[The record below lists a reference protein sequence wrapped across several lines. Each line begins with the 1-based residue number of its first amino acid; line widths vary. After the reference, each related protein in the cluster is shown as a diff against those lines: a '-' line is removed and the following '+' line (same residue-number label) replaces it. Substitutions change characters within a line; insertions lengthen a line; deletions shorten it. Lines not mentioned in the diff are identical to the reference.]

1 MLTRG
6 RRWTLAAI
14 SQSGPP
20 CCRPPHHVA
29 PRTSHG
35 DSMIRRITLFAALT
49 IATATATP
57 LAAQCTDCV
66 FPGETWEAV
75 RGPQL
80 ARYGWDRQ
88 VLARANAFLR
98 DSANSTGVVVAHK
111 GRVVFTFGDIAEL
124 SYLASVRKSIL
135 AMLYGHWVEN
145 GVIDLDATL
154 EDLGVDD
161 VGGLL
166 PIERQATVDH
176 LITARS
182 GVYHPASNSGDN
194 LADAPPRGSRQ
205 PGTYM
210 LYSNWDF
217 NAAGAVFEQLTGRDI
232 YDEAQAQLAI
242 PLGFEDWDRSAQ
254 RKSGNLGVSRN
265 PAYHFWLSTR
275 DMARVG
281 HLMLTEGAWD
291 GEQVISRGW
300 ARRIISV
307 VTPLEEMNP
316 PGRRDGYFG
325 YGYMWWIFDGPRA
338 IGPFEG
344 AYTGRGA
351 VGQWISVFP
360 ELDLVI
366 AHKTNSV
373 YGRTTSW
380 RSWQRLVELLFEAHG
395 VAMPGP
401 YPWAR

>member
-1 MLTRG
+1 MTR
-6 RRWTLAAI
+6 RFLHPALAHLGKCLLAT
-14 SQSGPP
+14 
-20 CCRPPHHVA
+20 VA
-29 PRTSHG
+29 
-35 DSMIRRITLFAALT
+35 LAL
-49 IATATATP
+49 ATAPP
-57 LAAQCTDCV
+57 LAAQCDDCV
-66 FPGETWEAV
+66 FPGDTWELV
-75 RGPQL
+75 RGPEL
-80 ARYGWDRQ
+80 ARQGWDRET
-88 VLARANAFLR
+88 LGRATTFLQ

-111 GRVVFTFGDIAEL
+111 GRVVFTFGDIEEL

-135 AMLYGHWVEN
+135 AMLYGQWVEN

-154 EDLGVDD
+154 EELGVDD
-161 VGGLL
+161 IGGLL
-166 PIERQATVDH
+166 PIERQARVDH

-194 LADAPPRGSRQ
+194 LADAPPRGSQQ

-217 NAAGAVFEQLTGRDI
+217 NAAGAVFEQLTGRNI

-254 RKSGNLGVSRN
+254 RKSGNLTVSRN

-275 DMARVG
+275 DMARIG
-281 HLMLTEGAWD
+281 HLMLNEGAWN
-291 GEQVISRGW
+291 GEQVISPEW
-300 ARRIISV
+300 ARRIVSV

-316 PGRRDGYFG
+316 PRRRDGYFG

-338 IGPFEG
+338 GGPFEG

-360 ELDLVI
+360 ALDLVI
-366 AHKTNSV
+366 AHKTKSD

-380 RSWQRLVELLFEAHG
+380 SSWQRLVELLFQAHG
-395 VAMPGP
+395 VEPGP
-401 YPWAR
+401 YPWASEGD